1 MQTWIP
7 IRFRVIFLRI
17 CSFLSILRERSSNYA
32 KRADEITL
40 LPNCTVPNRL
50 ATGSRATTGYDW
62 PRSLSHRRVVIRSL
76 IGWLL
81 ATVQS
86 GLRLGKAAFLSF
98 CAKMAS
104 PLPSKLLRCLNGF
117 KFEIRLGY
125 WLVTENRLFCYL
137 EIIHIDVRRYR

>member
-50 ATGSRATTGYDW
+50 ATGSR
-62 PRSLSHRRVVIRSL
+62 VVIRSL

-86 GLRLGKAAFLSF
+86 GLRLGKAALLSL

-104 PLPSKLLRCLNGF
+104 PFPSKLLRCLNGF